1 MDTINVNGI
10 IIDPARLEPGVLKEL
25 RMKMALETDPD
36 RPSHCTAR
44 KWLGPNFPL
53 FPNSE
58 KYEDIFLTF
67 YRFRNAHEELIHKL
81 EENQEVTEDRDLALV
96 NRLFEMSFYP
106 LKHLSLAQHQEGQDP
121 RVRMVRAYKAK
132 NEKKSPKRPFEI
144 TVELSDGKTY
154 QLQINYIISRFM
166 DIKENFNSLMDSNL

>member
-10 IIDPARLEPGVLKEL
+10 IIDPSKLEPTALKDL
-25 RMKMALETDPD
+25 KMKMALETDPD
-36 RPSHCTAR
+36 RPAHSTTR

-67 YRFRNAHEELIHKL
+67 YRFRNAHEELIYKL

-106 LKHLSLAQHQEGQDP
+106 LKHLSLTQHQEGQDP

-132 NEKKSPKRPFEI
+132 NEKSSPKRPFEI
-144 TVELSDGKTY
+144 SVELSNGKTF
-154 QLQINYIISRFM
+154 QLHINDIISRFM
-166 DIKENFNSLMDSNL
+166 DIKENFSILMDSNL

>member
-10 IIDPARLEPGVLKEL
+10 IIDPTRLEPGVLKEL
-25 RMKMALETDPD
+25 KMKMALETDAD
-36 RPSHCTAR
+36 RPAHSTTR
-44 KWLGPNFPL
+44 KWIGPNFPL

-58 KYEDIFLTF
+58 KYDDVFLTF

-81 EENQEVTEDRDLALV
+81 EENQDVTEDRDLALV

-106 LKHLSLAQHQEGQDP
+106 LKHLSLTQHQVGQDP

-132 NEKKSPKRPFEI
+132 NEKSSPKRPFEI
-144 TVELSDGKTY
+144 SVELTNGKTV
-154 QLQINYIISRFM
+154 QLHINDIISRFM
-166 DIKENFNSLMDSNL
+166 DIKENFTSLMDSDL